1 MSLWIDKYRPTTL
14 ENLTFNQGLS
24 RKLKNL
30 TDSDFPHLLI
40 FGPSGA
46 GKKTRILCILKELF
60 GDGAEKIKIDQ
71 RSFDT
76 QKKKLEINIISSK
89 YHIELTPSD
98 VGNYD
103 KIVFQELLTEIAQT
117 QQIDADAKQRFKVVV
132 INEADEITR
141 DAQAA
146 LRRTMEKYMSNL
158 RIILCC
164 NSTSRIIEPIRSRC
178 MLIRVPLPSIDEI
191 STTLQHIASNEDI
204 RLSKSLADKIS
215 LQSQRNPRKAIL
227 TFEVMASQKKKLN
240 DNAEIPKVDW
250 EQVIDDIV
258 GKIVKTQTAETL
270 STIRQKIYE
279 LQSHCIPPSLILK
292 KIALGLF
299 TNEDIHSKARLDIIN
314 SATHYDH
321 RLRTGRHSIFH
332 LEAFVSYVMTSIY
345 SVRF

>member
-14 ENLTFNQGLS
+14 ETLAFNKELS

-40 FGPSGA
+40 YGPSGA
-46 GKKTRILCILKELF
+46 GKKTRVLCILKELF

-71 RSFDT
+71 RSVET
-76 QKKKLEINIISSK
+76 PRKKIEINIISSK

-98 VGNYD
+98 VGIYD

-117 QQIDADAKQRFKVVV
+117 QQIDAGAKQRFKVVV

-178 MLIRVPLPSIDEI
+178 MLLRVPLPSIDEI
-191 STTLQHIASNEDI
+191 SKALQHIASSENI
-204 RLSKSLADKIS
+204 RLSKVLTDKIIK
-215 LQSQRNPRKAIL
+215 QTQRNPRKAIL
-227 TFEVMASQKKKLN
+227 TFEVMASQNKNLN
-240 DNAEIPKVDW
+240 DNVLIPKVDW

-258 GKIVKTQTAETL
+258 EKIVKTQAVET
-270 STIRQKIYE
+270 
-279 LQSHCIPPSLILK
+279 
-292 KIALGLF
+292 
-299 TNEDIHSKARLDIIN
+299 
-314 SATHYDH
+314 
-321 RLRTGRHSIFH
+321 
-332 LEAFVSYVMTSIY
+332 
-345 SVRF
+345 

>member
-14 ENLTFNQGLS
+14 ENLTYNPGLS
-24 RKLKNL
+24 RKIKNL
-30 TDSDFPHLLI
+30 VDSDFPHLLI
-40 FGPSGA
+40 YGPSGA

-71 RSFDT
+71 RSFEN

-98 VGNYD
+98 VGTSD

-178 MLIRVPLPSIDEI
+178 MLIRVPLPSSDEI
-191 STTLQHIASNEDI
+191 STSLQHIASNEGI
-204 RLSKSLADKIS
+204 HLSKTLADNIIR
-215 LQSQRNPRKAIL
+215 QSQRNPRKAIL
-227 TFEVMASQKKKLN
+227 TFEVMATQNKNLN
-240 DNAEIPKVDW
+240 NNTEIPKIDW
-250 EQVIDDIV
+250 EQVIDEIV
-258 GKIVKTQTAETL
+258 NKIVKSQAVETL
-270 STIRQKIYE
+270 NTIRQKIYE
-279 LQSHCIPPSLILK
+279 LQSHCVPPSLVLK
-292 KIALGLF
+292 KIALNLF
-299 TNEDIHSKARLDIIN
+299 TDKRVSSNAKLTIIN
-314 SATHYDH
+314 SATYFP
-321 RLRTGRHSIFH
+321 LCPPQ
-332 LEAFVSYVMTSIY
+332 
-345 SVRF
+345 